1 MKWRSFRV
9 WFRIFGTL
17 VLLYLLTAYFVL
29 PRLWYDREH
38 QHGLQATPAITTT
51 PQGIPGDPLNV
62 GLVGDLKDVVGAMHK
77 AGWHPADPI
86 TLKSS
91 LEMAGSVMLDRPYED
106 APVSTLLYEGRPQD
120 LAFEK
125 SIGGSAD
132 RRNHV
137 RFWKVLDKGVEG
149 RPVWLGSATLDR
161 GIGLSGYTGQITHH
175 IAPDID
181 DERNFLIADL
191 SRASIVAKIYQLTG
205 VGPTVAGRNGEG
217 DWYHTDGEI
226 KVAVISPG
234 AVAVPAVPE
243 TDAASP
249 FMQMKDGVWA
259 VVSNLIT
266 PADPPN

>member
-1 MKWRSFRV
+1 MKRRPFRF

-17 VLLYLLTAYFVL
+17 VLLYLLTAYIVL

-38 QHGLQATPAITTT
+38 QPGLQATSALTST

-62 GLVGDLKDVVGAMHK
+62 GLAGDVKDVVGAMHK
-77 AGWHPADPI
+77 AGWYPADPI
-86 TLKSS
+86 TLRSS
-91 LEMAGSVMLDRPYED
+91 LEIAGSVMLDMPYKD

-125 SIGGSAD
+125 PIGGSAD

-137 RFWKVLDKGVEG
+137 RFWKILDKGVEG

-161 GIGLSGYTGQITHH
+161 GVGLSDYTGQITHH

-191 SRASIVAKIYQLTG
+191 TRASIVTRIYQLTG

-234 AVAVPAVPE
+234 AVAVPAAPE
-243 TDAASP
+243 TDAGPP
-249 FMQMKDGVWA
+249 FMQIKDGVWVA
-259 VVSNLIT
+259 VSNLVT
-266 PADPPN
+266 PADPSN